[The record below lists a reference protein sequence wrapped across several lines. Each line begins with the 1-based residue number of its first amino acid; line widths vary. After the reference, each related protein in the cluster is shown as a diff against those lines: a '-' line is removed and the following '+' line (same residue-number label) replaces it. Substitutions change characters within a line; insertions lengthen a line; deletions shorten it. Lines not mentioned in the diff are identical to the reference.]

1 VVTDAKSRRLRL
13 VLIALAGIVVIL
25 CSGVTLLIAQT
36 QKISVEEVAEGLT
49 CQCGCGLT
57 IANCNHPNCSF
68 SVPAKEQIEAMI
80 NRGIGRAAIIAK
92 FRAEYGEKILSA
104 PTTQGFNLLAW
115 ITPFAMLFGGGGLIV
130 MVLGRWRARN
140 NSPAKMPLEASSP
153 PSAGDAELRRRLARE
168 LRDRI

>member
-1 VVTDAKSRRLRL
+1 VVIDAKSRRFRL
-13 VLIALAGIVVIL
+13 VLIALAGIIVIL
-25 CSGVTLLIAQT
+25 CAGVTLLIAQT

-80 NRGIGRAAIIAK
+80 NRGMGRAAIIAK
-92 FRAEYGEKILSA
+92 FRSEYGEKILSA

-115 ITPFAMLFGGGGLIV
+115 ITPFAMLLGGGGLIV

-140 NSPAKMPLEASSP
+140 SSPAKMPLEASSP
-153 PSAGDAELRRRLARE
+153 PSGGDAELRRRLARE